1 MSKKK
6 KKLSDIDLEILN
18 NPPYP
23 LQDPIKWMKWK
34 NMTVDQRRYYKEH
47 PDELKF

>member
-1 MSKKK
+1 MAKK
-6 KKLSDIDLEILN
+6 KKLSEVDLEKLN